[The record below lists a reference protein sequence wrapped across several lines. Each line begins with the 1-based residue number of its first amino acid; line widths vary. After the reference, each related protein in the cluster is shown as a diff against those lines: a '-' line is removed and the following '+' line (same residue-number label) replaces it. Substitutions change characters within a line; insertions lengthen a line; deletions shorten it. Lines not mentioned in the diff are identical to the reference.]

1 VRSGHKGGVKER
13 ARGRK
18 EVVKDGGGAAYPDGM
33 DVSRRLAVGGPRGAL
48 GYVVAVAGTALVTG
62 PLLAF
67 RSDVNK
73 TTVVLAYLLVVTAA
87 AAAGGLGPGIT
98 AAAFGFLAFDGLF
111 LQPYLTM
118 VVHDPQDYLS
128 LAVYLLVAAV
138 VSLLVASSE
147 RRRAQAE
154 RRERETRML
163 FDLSTSLVAHGSL
176 DDTLRGVV
184 GTVRSLFDLAGCAI
198 VLPSGDGIRL
208 AAVDGRVPDDLD
220 ERFVGVR
227 AAPTAVQLRGPAGAD
242 LEPGRALTVPM
253 RSGEHVV
260 GALVVVAGG
269 PGSSGFGEA
278 ERRVLATFAN
288 QAALA
293 VEQVQQEEQRNRALA
308 LQETDRLR
316 TALLNSVSHDLRTPL
331 ASIKASASSLLDKEI
346 VWSDAE
352 HDEFL
357 TTINV
362 EADRLTH
369 LVHNLLDM
377 SRIEAGALDPRLVES
392 SVAEVVGPVVRRA
405 RAASRQRIDVD
416 VPDELPPVLV
426 DPVRLDQV
434 LTNLLDN
441 ARAYAAG
448 SPVQVVARQAGGTVE
463 LRVADHGP
471 GIPGP
476 ERERIFDQF
485 YRLKGGGRRPEGTGM
500 GLAICRGIVEAHG
513 GRLRVETTP
522 GGGASF
528 VLTLPVSSR
537 RPPAE
542 EPADESTPDPEVAR
556 P

>member
-1 VRSGHKGGVKER
+1 
-13 ARGRK
+13 
-18 EVVKDGGGAAYPDGM
+18 M
-33 DVSRRLAVGGPRGAL
+33 DVPRRLAVGGPRGAL
-48 GYVVAVAGTALVTG
+48 GYAVAVAGTALITA

-67 RSDVNK
+67 REGVSK

-98 AAAFGFLAFDGLF
+98 AAALGFLAFDLLF
-111 LQPYLTM
+111 LQPYHH
-118 VVHDPQDYLS
+118 VIVDDPQDYLS
-128 LAVYLLVAAV
+128 LAVYLLVAVV
-138 VSLLVASSE
+138 VSLLVATSE

-198 VLPSGDGIRL
+198 VLPSGDSIRL
-208 AAVDGRVPDDLD
+208 AAVDGQVPDDLD
-220 ERFVGVR
+220 ERFLGVR
-227 AAPTAVQLRGPAGAD
+227 GAQTTVQLRGPVGAD

-253 RSGEHVV
+253 RSREHVV

-331 ASIKASASSLLDKEI
+331 ASIKASASSLLDRDI
-346 VWSDAE
+346 QWSDAE
-352 HDEFL
+352 RDEFL
-357 TTINV
+357 ATINAEV
-362 EADRLTH
+362 DRLTR

-405 RAASRQRIDVD
+405 RAASRQRVDVD

-448 SPVQVVARQAGGTVE
+448 GPVQVVARQAGGTVE
-463 LRVADHGP
+463 LRVVDHGP
-471 GIPGP
+471 GIPSP

-485 YRLKGGGRRPEGTGM
+485 YRLKGGGKRPEGTGM

-513 GRLRVETTP
+513 GHLRVETTP
-522 GGGASF
+522 GGGATF
-528 VLTLPVSSR
+528 ALTLPVAPGQLPS
-537 RPPAE
+537 AVE
-542 EPADESTPDPEVAR
+542 HEVAR

>member
-1 VRSGHKGGVKER
+1 
-13 ARGRK
+13 
-18 EVVKDGGGAAYPDGM
+18 M
-33 DVSRRLAVGGPRGAL
+33 DVPRRLAVGGPRGAL
-48 GYVVAVAGTALVTG
+48 GYTVAVGGTALMTA

-67 RSDVNK
+67 RGEVSK
-73 TTVVLAYLLVVTAA
+73 TNVVLSYLLVVTAA

-98 AAAFGFLAFDGLF
+98 ASGLGFLAFDFLF
-111 LQPYLTM
+111 IEPYHHIL
-118 VVHDPQDYLS
+118 VDDPQDWLS
-128 LAVYLLVAAV
+128 LAVYLLVAVV

-184 GTVRSLFDLAGCAI
+184 STVRSLFDLAGCAI
-198 VLPSGDGIRL
+198 VLPSDDGVRL
-208 AAVDGRVPDDLD
+208 AAVDGQVPD
-220 ERFVGVR
+220 
-227 AAPTAVQLRGPAGAD
+227 D

-253 RSGEHVV
+253 RSGENAV

-269 PGSSGFGEA
+269 PESSGFGEA

-293 VEQVQQEEQRNRALA
+293 VEQGQREAERNRALA

-331 ASIKASASSLLDKEI
+331 ASIKASASSLLDRE
-346 VWSDAE
+346 VSWSDAE
-352 HDEFL
+352 RDEFL
-357 TTINV
+357 TTINDEV
-362 EADRLTH
+362 DRLTH

-405 RAASRQRIDVD
+405 RAASRQRVDVD
-416 VPDELPPVLV
+416 VPDELAPVLV

-441 ARAYAAG
+441 ARAYAAD
-448 SPVQVVARQAGGTVE
+448 SPVQVVARQAAGTVE
-463 LRVADHGP
+463 LRVVDHGP

-513 GRLRVETTP
+513 GSLQVETTP
-522 GGGASF
+522 GGGATF
-528 VLTLPVSSR
+528 VLTLPVSPR
-537 RPPAE
+537 RAPLAE
-542 EPADESTPDPEVAR
+542 EEEEVAR

>member
-1 VRSGHKGGVKER
+1 
-13 ARGRK
+13 
-18 EVVKDGGGAAYPDGM
+18 M
-33 DVSRRLAVGGPRGAL
+33 DVPRRLVVGGPRGAL
-48 GYVVAVAGTALVTG
+48 GYTVAVAGTALATA

-67 RSDVNK
+67 RGEVSK

-98 AAAFGFLAFDGLF
+98 AAALGFLAFDIFF
-111 LQPYLTM
+111 LQPYHHII
-118 VVHDPQDYLS
+118 VDDPQDYLS
-128 LAVYLLVAAV
+128 LAVYLLVALV

-154 RRERETRML
+154 HRERESRML

-198 VLPSGDGIRL
+198 VLPAGDGIRL
-208 AAVDGRVPDDLD
+208 AAVDGQVPDDLD
-220 ERFVGVR
+220 ERFAGVR
-227 AAPTAVQLRGPAGAD
+227 TDQTGVQLRGPVGAD

-253 RSGEHVV
+253 RSGDHVV

-293 VEQVQQEEQRNRALA
+293 VERGQREAERHRALA

-331 ASIKASASSLLDKEI
+331 ASIKASASSLLDRE
-346 VWSDAE
+346 VRWSDAE
-352 HDEFL
+352 RDEFL
-357 TTINV
+357 ATINT
-362 EADRLTH
+362 EADRLTR

-377 SRIEAGALDPRLVES
+377 SRIEAGALDPHLVES
-392 SVAEVVGPVVRRA
+392 SLAEVAGPVVRRA
-405 RAASRQRIDVD
+405 RAASRQRVDVD
-416 VPDELPPVLV
+416 VPEELAPVLV

-441 ARAYAAG
+441 ARDYAAAG
-448 SPVQVVARQAGGTVE
+448 PVHVLARQAGDTVE
-463 LRVADHGP
+463 LRVVDHGP

-476 ERERIFDQF
+476 ERERVFDQF

-513 GRLRVETTP
+513 GHLRVETTP
-522 GGGASF
+522 GGGATF
-528 VLTLPVSSR
+528 VLTLPVSPRRAPVEEEVPSR
-537 RPPAE
+537 
-542 EPADESTPDPEVAR
+542 
-556 P
+556 

>member
-1 VRSGHKGGVKER
+1 
-13 ARGRK
+13 
-18 EVVKDGGGAAYPDGM
+18 M
-33 DVSRRLAVGGPRGAL
+33 DVPRRLAVGGPRGAL
-48 GYVVAVAGTALVTG
+48 GYAVAVGGTVLVTA

-67 RSDVNK
+67 RGEVSK

-98 AAAFGFLAFDGLF
+98 AAGLGFLAFDVLF
-111 LQPYLTM
+111 LQPYHHII
-118 VVHDPQDYLS
+118 VDDPQDYLS
-128 LAVYLLVAAV
+128 LGVYLLLAVV
-138 VSLLVASSE
+138 VSLLVATSE

-176 DDTLRGVV
+176 TDTLRGVV
-184 GTVRSLFDLAGCAI
+184 STVRSLFDLAGCAI
-198 VLPSGDGIRL
+198 VLPSGDGVEL
-208 AAVDGRVPDDLD
+208 AAVDGQVPDDLD
-220 ERFVGVR
+220 ERF
-227 AAPTAVQLRGPAGAD
+227 ASAPAQTSVQVPGPAGAA

-293 VEQVQQEEQRNRALA
+293 VEQGQQEEQRNRALA

-331 ASIKASASSLLDKEI
+331 ASIKASASSLLDRE
-346 VWSDAE
+346 VRWSDAE
-352 HDEFL
+352 RDEFL
-357 TTINV
+357 ATINT
-362 EADRLTH
+362 EADRLTR

-377 SRIEAGALDPRLVES
+377 SRIEAGALDARLVECS
-392 SVAEVVGPVVRRA
+392 LAEVVGPVVRRA
-405 RAASRQRIDVD
+405 RAAARQRVDVD
-416 VPDELPPVLV
+416 VPDELAPVLA

-441 ARAYAAG
+441 ARSYAPA
-448 SPVQVVARQAGGTVE
+448 SPVQVVARQAGDDVE
-463 LRVADHGP
+463 LRVIDHGP

-476 ERERIFDQF
+476 ERERVFDQF

-500 GLAICRGIVEAHG
+500 GLAICRGIVQAHG
-513 GRLRVETTP
+513 GTLRVETTP
-522 GGGASF
+522 GRGASF
-528 VLTLPVSSR
+528 VLTLPALP
-537 RPPAE
+537 RPAPGR
-542 EPADESTPDPEVAR
+542 EPAPDREAAR

>member
-1 VRSGHKGGVKER
+1 V
-13 ARGRK
+13 
-18 EVVKDGGGAAYPDGM
+18 AAYAEGM
-33 DVSRRLAVGGPRGAL
+33 DVPRRLAVGGPRGAL
-48 GYVVAVAGTALVTG
+48 GYVVAVAGTAVITT

-67 RSDVNK
+67 RGDVSR

-87 AAAGGLGPGIT
+87 AAAGGIGPGIT
-98 AAAFGFLAFDGLF
+98 AAGLGFLAFDLLF
-111 LQPYLTM
+111 LQPYHHII
-118 VVHDPQDYLS
+118 VDDPQDYLS
-128 LAVYLLVAAV
+128 LAVYLLVTVV
-138 VSLLVASSE
+138 VSLLVATSE

-176 DDTLRGVV
+176 EDTLQGVV
-184 GTVRSLFDLAGCAI
+184 RTVRSLFDLAGCAI
-198 VLPSGDGIRL
+198 VLPSGDGLRL
-208 AAVDGRVPDDLD
+208 AAVDGQVPDD
-220 ERFVGVR
+220 R
-227 AAPTAVQLRGPAGAD
+227 D
-242 LEPGRALTVPM
+242 LMVPM

-269 PGSSGFGEA
+269 PGTSGFGEA

-293 VEQVQQEEQRNRALA
+293 VERGQQDAERNRALA

-331 ASIKASASSLLDKEI
+331 ASIKASASSLLDRE
-346 VWSDAE
+346 VRWSDAE
-352 HDEFL
+352 REEFL
-357 TTINV
+357 TTINSEV
-362 EADRLTH
+362 DRLTR

-377 SRIEAGALDPRLVES
+377 SRIEAGALDPRLVECS
-392 SVAEVVGPVVRRA
+392 LAEVVGPVVRRA

-416 VPDELPPVLV
+416 VPEELAPVLV

-441 ARAYAAG
+441 ARGYAAG
-448 SPVQVVARQAGGTVE
+448 SPVQVVARQADGRLE
-463 LRVADHGP
+463 LRVVDHGP
-471 GIPGP
+471 GIPAP
-476 ERERIFDQF
+476 EHERVFDQF

-500 GLAICRGIVEAHG
+500 GLAICRGIVQAHG
-513 GRLRVETTP
+513 GDLRVETTP

-528 VLTLPVSSR
+528 VLTLPVSP
-537 RPPAE
+537 RPAPGTDRGARLA
-542 EPADESTPDPEVAR
+542 PPGPLAPPSEVAR

>member
-1 VRSGHKGGVKER
+1 
-13 ARGRK
+13 
-18 EVVKDGGGAAYPDGM
+18 M
-33 DVSRRLAVGGPRGAL
+33 DVPRRLAVGGPRGAL
-48 GYVVAVAGTALVTG
+48 GYVVAVAGTAVFTA

-67 RSDVNK
+67 RADVNK
-73 TTVVLAYLLVVTAA
+73 TTVVLTYLLVVTAA

-98 AAAFGFLAFDGLF
+98 AAALGFLAFDLLF
-111 LQPYLTM
+111 LQPYHH
-118 VVHDPQDYLS
+118 VIVDDPQDYLS
-128 LAVYLLVAAV
+128 LAVYLLVAVV
-138 VSLLVASSE
+138 VSLLVASAE

-176 DDTLRGVV
+176 EDTLQGVV
-184 GTVRSLFDLAGCAI
+184 RTVRSLFDLAGCAI
-198 VLPSGDGIRL
+198 VLPSGDGLRL
-208 AAVDGRVPDDLD
+208 AAVDGEVPDDLD
-220 ERFVGVR
+220 ERFAG
-227 AAPTAVQLRGPAGAD
+227 AALTSVQVRGPAGAD

-293 VEQVQQEEQRNRALA
+293 VERGQQEEQRNRALA

-331 ASIKASASSLLDKEI
+331 ASIKASASSLLDGE
-346 VWSDAE
+346 VRWSDAE
-352 HDEFL
+352 RDEFL
-357 TTINV
+357 ATINT
-362 EADRLTH
+362 EADRLTR

-392 SVAEVVGPVVRRA
+392 SVAEVVGPVVSRA
-405 RAASRQRIDVD
+405 RAASRQRVDVD
-416 VPDELPPVLV
+416 VPDDLAPVLV

-441 ARAYAAG
+441 ARSYAAG
-448 SPVQVVARQAGGTVE
+448 SPVQVVARQAGATVE
-463 LRVADHGP
+463 LRVIDHGP

-476 ERERIFDQF
+476 ERERVFDQF

-500 GLAICRGIVEAHG
+500 GLAICRGIVQAHG

-522 GGGASF
+522 GGGASL

-537 RPPAE
+537 PAPAV
-542 EPADESTPDPEVAR
+542 EPAPAGPAGDREVAR

>member
-1 VRSGHKGGVKER
+1 
-13 ARGRK
+13 
-18 EVVKDGGGAAYPDGM
+18 M
-33 DVSRRLAVGGPRGAL
+33 DVPRRLAVGGPRGAL
-48 GYVVAVAGTALVTG
+48 GYTVALAGTALITA

-67 RSDVNK
+67 RGEVSK
-73 TTVVLAYLLVVTAA
+73 TTVVLSYLLVVTAA

-98 AAAFGFLAFDGLF
+98 AAGLGFLAFDFLF
-111 LQPYLTM
+111 LQPYHHII
-118 VVHDPQDYLS
+118 VNDPQDYLS
-128 LAVYLLVAAV
+128 LAVYLLVAVV

-184 GTVRSLFDLAGCAI
+184 STVRSLFDLAGCAI
-198 VLPSGDGIRL
+198 VLPSGDGVLL
-208 AAVDGRVPDDLD
+208 AAVDGQVPDDLD

-227 AAPTAVQLRGPAGAD
+227 TASTAVQLRGPVGAD

-253 RSGEHVV
+253 RSGENAV

-293 VEQVQQEEQRNRALA
+293 VEQGQQEAERNRALA

-331 ASIKASASSLLDKEI
+331 ASIKASASSLLDQE
-346 VWSDAE
+346 VSWSDAE
-352 HDEFL
+352 RDEFL
-357 TTINV
+357 TTINDEV
-362 EADRLTH
+362 DRLTH

-405 RAASRQRIDVD
+405 RAASRQRVDVD
-416 VPDELPPVLV
+416 VPDELAPVLV

-441 ARAYAAG
+441 ARSYAAG
-448 SPVQVVARQAGGTVE
+448 SPVQVVASQAAGTVE
-463 LRVADHGP
+463 LRVVDHGP

-522 GGGASF
+522 GGGATF
-528 VLTLPVSSR
+528 VLTLPVSPR
-537 RPPAE
+537 RAPLE
-542 EPADESTPDPEVAR
+542 EEVAR